1 MKITRETNPLSSRSH
16 IRQSLTNAPQ
26 VIYAGFDPTAESLHV
41 GNLLVMMGLMHLQRN
56 GHQPI
61 ALLGGATGLIG
72 DPSGRSTER
81 NLLERE
87 VMQRNLEK
95 IKGQMERIFG
105 NHKECFYPAKNE
117 LKFGQWQ
124 DVK

>member
-1 MKITRETNPLSSRSH
+1 M
-16 IRQSLTNAPQ
+16 
-26 VIYAGFDPTAESLHV
+26 
-41 GNLLVMMGLMHLQRN
+41 GNLLVMMGLMHLQRT

-87 VMQRNLEK
+87 VMQKNLDK
-95 IKGQMERIFG
+95 INGQMERIFE
-105 NHKECFYPAKNE
+105 NHKEFFYPTKEE
-117 LKFGQWQ
+117 LTFGQWKE
-124 DVK
+124 VKWVFVFRLLRLI

>member
-1 MKITRETNPLSSRSH
+1 MLLSRSH
-16 IRQSLTNAPQ
+16 VRQSLSNAPQ

-41 GNLLVMMGLMHLQRN
+41 GNLLVMMGLMHFQRS

-81 NLLERE
+81 NLLEKE
-87 VMQRNLEK
+87 VMQKNLDK
-95 IKGQMERIFG
+95 IRQQMERIFG
-105 NHKECFYPAKNE
+105 NHKEYFYPDKSV
-117 LKFGQWQ
+117 LKFGNWQ

>member
-1 MKITRETNPLSSRSH
+1 
-16 IRQSLTNAPQ
+16 
-26 VIYAGFDPTAESLHV
+26 
-41 GNLLVMMGLMHLQRN
+41 MMGLMHLQRN

-87 VMQRNLEK
+87 VMQRNLDK

-105 NHKECFYPAKNE
+105 NHKECFYPATNE

>member
-1 MKITRETNPLSSRSH
+1 M
-16 IRQSLTNAPQ
+16 
-26 VIYAGFDPTAESLHV
+26 IYAGFDPTAESLHV
-41 GNLLVMMGLMHLQRN
+41 GNLLVMMGLMHFQRN

-87 VMQRNLEK
+87 VMQRNLDK
-95 IKGQMERIFG
+95 IRGQMERIFG
-105 NHKECFYPAKNE
+105 NHKECFYPEKKD
-117 LKFGQWQ
+117 LKWQ

>member
-1 MKITRETNPLSSRSH
+1 M
-16 IRQSLTNAPQ
+16 
-26 VIYAGFDPTAESLHV
+26 IYAGFDPTAESLHV
-41 GNLLVMMGLMHLQRN
+41 GNLLVMMGLMHLQRT

-87 VMQRNLEK
+87 VMQKNLDK

-105 NHKECFYPAKNE
+105 HHKEFFYPNKEE
-117 LKFGQWQ
+117 LKFGKWQ